1 MPAGSEGRSGEEC
14 DEDAQSSRSSRS
26 WTWRRV
32 WPVRRRPADQH
43 CDRPRFRGRLPR
55 RLHVHLRPGVFGISR
70 PTHGHRACRDR
81 SADINSNN
89 DGSGRPAAGRRTSI
103 DSVKPTPFANDAAH
117 PSRVGRGSGRRN
129 AREVRRG
136 PRQAPAPMSAT
147 DRSILADHS
156 CVIRQLARLRG
167 VGLMVVGDDPAGRVR
182 RISIVAG
189 SDIRT
194 DAGIGLGSSLQ
205 AVRAAYGHG
214 LDEPFDH
221 FPVDGDA
228 VLVRADANRYLSLHR
243 DSPGTS
249 WSNLAGVL
257 PPEVLLTPRRLRM
270 TRSARTHPVHRSQ

>member
-1 MPAGSEGRSGEEC
+1 MLLTRQGLGGVPVGSTLGKFAEALG
-14 DEDAQSSRSSRS
+14 
-26 WTWRRV
+26 
-32 WPVRRRPADQH
+32 
-43 CDRPRFRGRLPR
+43 
-55 RLHVHLRPGVFGISR
+55 
-70 PTHGHRACRDR
+70 
-81 SADINSNN
+81 
-89 DGSGRPAAGRRTSI
+89 GS
-103 DSVKPTPFANDAAH
+103 
-117 PSRVGRGSGRRN
+117 
-129 AREVRRG
+129 
-136 PRQAPAPMSAT
+136 PAPMSAT

-228 VLVRADANRYLSLHR
+228 VLVRADANRYLAFIGDSR
-243 DSPGTS
+243 DRVVELRLGFK
-249 WSNLAGVL
+249 
-257 PPEVLLTPRRLRM
+257 PEVLYPEGC
-270 TRSARTHPVHRSQ
+270 V